1 KAAGASR
8 IFCIEP
14 LPARREL
21 GEKIGATDGI
31 DPTEVDPA
39 EFVAEETKGRGVSM
53 AVECTGN
60 FPAVMK
66 AIEGTLGV
74 GVKVSIIGMAGRA
87 AEVNFIGYQLK
98 AASVYGTVGHS
109 GSWDFPNV
117 IQLMAS
123 GQIDMHH
130 AITKR
135 YPLEQLVD
143 AIDETK
149 SRVDGK
155 ILVKSVA

>member
-1 KAAGASR
+1 AGGFAPGGAGAVVGGGPIGLAAIALAKAAGASR

-21 GEKIGATDGI
+21 GEKVGATDGI

-74 GVKVSIIGMAGRA
+74 GGKASII
-87 AEVNFIGYQLK
+87 
-98 AASVYGTVGHS
+98 
-109 GSWDFPNV
+109 
-117 IQLMAS
+117 
-123 GQIDMHH
+123 
-130 AITKR
+130 
-135 YPLEQLVD
+135 
-143 AIDETK
+143 
-149 SRVDGK
+149 
-155 ILVKSVA
+155 